1 MNQILAA
8 LIFFTRLPFWKIKE
22 VPQECFK
29 HVVNYW
35 SFSGWLTGGMMAL
48 IFWGA
53 STILPH
59 GVAVILALTSRLLIT
74 GALHE
79 DGLADFFDGFG
90 GGTNRE
96 STLRIMKDSHIGS
109 YGVLGLII
117 YYLFAYNLLVALPL
131 AVTPFLLLSGD
142 TWSKFISSNII
153 NYLPYARKE
162 EDSKSGTVYTRM
174 NFGEIVMSAMGG
186 ILPLLL
192 LPPSYWPVCIFP
204 ILVFFFICRMMKRR
218 LNGYT
223 GDCCGAL
230 FLLSEMRFWLGAVMS
245 IYIK

>member
-1 MNQILAA
+1 
-8 LIFFTRLPFWKIKE
+8 
-22 VPQECFK
+22 
-29 HVVNYW
+29 
-35 SFSGWLTGGMMAL
+35 
-48 IFWGA
+48 
-53 STILPH
+53 
-59 GVAVILALTSRLLIT
+59 
-74 GALHE
+74 
-79 DGLADFFDGFG
+79 
-90 GGTNRE
+90 
-96 STLRIMKDSHIGS
+96 MKDSHIGS

-153 NYLPYARKE
+153 NYLPYARKK

-174 NFGEIVMSAMGG
+174 NLGEIVMSAMGG

-230 FLLSEMRFWLGAVMS
+230 FLLSEMSFWLGAVMS

>member
-79 DGLADFFDGFG
+79 RFPYRKLWSFG
-90 GGTNRE
+90 IN
-96 STLRIMKDSHIGS
+96 H
-109 YGVLGLII
+109 
-117 YYLFAYNLLVALPL
+117 LL
-131 AVTPFLLLSGD
+131 
-142 TWSKFISSNII
+142 
-153 NYLPYARKE
+153 
-162 EDSKSGTVYTRM
+162 
-174 NFGEIVMSAMGG
+174 
-186 ILPLLL
+186 
-192 LPPSYWPVCIFP
+192 
-204 ILVFFFICRMMKRR
+204 FICLQSTGRTSLSSYSFLITKRR
-218 LNGYT
+218 YL
-223 GDCCGAL
+223 
-230 FLLSEMRFWLGAVMS
+230 E
-245 IYIK
+245 

>member
-1 MNQILAA
+1 MFQ
-8 LIFFTRLPFWKIKE
+8 TRCQLLEF
-22 VPQECFK
+22 QC
-29 HVVNYW
+29 
-35 SFSGWLTGGMMAL
+35 WLTGGMMAL

-117 YYLFAYNLLVALPL
+117 YYLLAYNLLVALPL
-131 AVTPFLLLSGD
+131 TVTPFLLLSGD

-174 NFGEIVMSAMGG
+174 NLGEIVMSAMGG

-204 ILVFFFICRMMKRR
+204 ILVFSFICRMMKRR

-230 FLLSEMRFWLGAVMS
+230 FLLSEISFWLGAVMS

>member
-1 MNQILAA
+1 MKQILDA

-90 GGTNRE
+90 GGTNKE
-96 STLRIMKDSHIGS
+96 
-109 YGVLGLII
+109 
-117 YYLFAYNLLVALPL
+117 
-131 AVTPFLLLSGD
+131 
-142 TWSKFISSNII
+142 SNI
-153 NYLPYARKE
+153 
-162 EDSKSGTVYTRM
+162 M
-174 NFGEIVMSAMGG
+174 
-186 ILPLLL
+186 
-192 LPPSYWPVCIFP
+192 CIG
-204 ILVFFFICRMMKRR
+204 K
-218 LNGYT
+218 
-223 GDCCGAL
+223 
-230 FLLSEMRFWLGAVMS
+230 
-245 IYIK
+245 

>member
-29 HVVNYW
+29 HVVSYW

-117 YYLFAYNLLVALPL
+117 YYLLAYNLLVALPL
-131 AVTPFLLLSGD
+131 TVTPFFLLSGD

-153 NYLPYARKE
+153 NTCPTHGKKKIANPE
-162 EDSKSGTVYTRM
+162 Q
-174 NFGEIVMSAMGG
+174 
-186 ILPLLL
+186 
-192 LPPSYWPVCIFP
+192 
-204 ILVFFFICRMMKRR
+204 
-218 LNGYT
+218 
-223 GDCCGAL
+223 
-230 FLLSEMRFWLGAVMS
+230 
-245 IYIK
+245 YIQE

>member
-1 MNQILAA
+1 MFQTRCQLLEFQWLADRRNDGIDF
-8 LIFFTRLPFWKIKE
+8 L
-22 VPQECFK
+22 
-29 HVVNYW
+29 
-35 SFSGWLTGGMMAL
+35 
-48 IFWGA
+48 GA

-117 YYLFAYNLLVALPL
+117 YYLLAYNLLVALPL
-131 AVTPFLLLSGD
+131 TVTPFLLLSGD

-153 NYLPYARKE
+153 NYLTLRTE
-162 EDSKSGTVYTRM
+162 
-174 NFGEIVMSAMGG
+174 
-186 ILPLLL
+186 
-192 LPPSYWPVCIFP
+192 
-204 ILVFFFICRMMKRR
+204 RR
-218 LNGYT
+218 
-223 GDCCGAL
+223 
-230 FLLSEMRFWLGAVMS
+230 R
-245 IYIK
+245 